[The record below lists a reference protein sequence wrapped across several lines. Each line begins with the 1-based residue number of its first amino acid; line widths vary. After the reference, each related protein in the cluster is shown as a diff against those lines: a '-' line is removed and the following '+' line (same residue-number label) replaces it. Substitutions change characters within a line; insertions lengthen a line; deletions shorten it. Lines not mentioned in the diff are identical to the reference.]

1 MATTSIINHNKQK
14 NFYKLLSCGSIVPEI
29 HYGPFSINWW
39 TTSIQKNNA
48 LPYRIGMKVQVELS
62 NIIFLMEI
70 VLNTDLKP
78 GFSCE
83 VGEESIVCETP
94 SAAINY
100 MYKKITNK
108 KGTTYSGN
116 VVLGFDNL
124 EVTNELLKDVDFQP
138 FMVTLENINIFIFA
152 IGSGWNANWDG
163 VGEGFCSSFTSRFKS
178 ESCHFVQKI
187 IKNNCIIEI
196 YKGNECIANF
206 NGATPTEV
214 WKKTGVLKKYKEEWK
229 NREIIDK
236 IFEDNLKK
244 KIGVS
249 GLNWYSIFD
258 SFYEQKS
265 SIIELTSSLKK
276 IYPQEHEF
284 TSRELRAWHTM
295 MSRVGCHDVTPYPKE
310 NSKLEYWSKSKDPT
324 LDHENLLNLYQ
335 IGVLSNSNETRF
347 WDPFSKSIGANV
359 RGMNGKQRILS
370 IIADEFKYEELESK
384 LKVSRD
390 LITSARRYSR
400 LNGPGAQPLE
410 LTFELYKGWALKGN
424 QKYGQKGGGN
434 RMSIQI
440 TSLLES
446 FFLAG
451 EADKTRKYTAET
463 MLGKLNSM
471 VEEDEIDKNEV
482 PKLQTIRGWISTY
495 AAVFKKK
502 NAKRTLS
509 EIFNSN
515 E

>member
-1 MATTSIINHNKQK
+1 
-14 NFYKLLSCGSIVPEI
+14 
-29 HYGPFSINWW
+29 
-39 TTSIQKNNA
+39 
-48 LPYRIGMKVQVELS
+48 
-62 NIIFLMEI
+62 
-70 VLNTDLKP
+70 LKP

-83 VGEESIVCETP
+83 EQHI
-94 SAAINY
+94 
-100 MYKKITNK
+100 
-108 KGTTYSGN
+108 
-116 VVLGFDNL
+116 L

-214 WKKTGVLKKYKEEWK
+214 WKKTGVLKKYK
-229 NREIIDK
+229 
-236 IFEDNLKK
+236 DNLKK

-310 NSKLEYWSKSKDPT
+310 NSKIAHAIKRYIRIGFDLNSGADIENSSK
-324 LDHENLLNLYQ
+324 
-335 IGVLSNSNETRF
+335 G
-347 WDPFSKSIGANV
+347 V
-359 RGMNGKQRILS
+359 RGTRIANLQPNRMEHVNVKTLS
-370 IIADEFKYEELESK
+370 GVSNWFNWRWPKDGDLAGYIQVQELPYIGQWKDISPTQISK
-384 LKVSRD
+384 LMK
-390 LITSARRYSR
+390 A
-400 LNGPGAQPLE
+400 
-410 LTFELYKGWALKGN
+410 
-424 QKYGQKGGGN
+424 
-434 RMSIQI
+434 SIQKPTPTNTPHSI
-440 TSLLES
+440 P
-446 FFLAG
+446 
-451 EADKTRKYTAET
+451 KTIWT
-463 MLGKLNSM
+463 MPQLRNPQ
-471 VEEDEIDKNEV
+471 N
-482 PKLQTIRGWISTY
+482 Y
-495 AAVFKKK
+495 
-502 NAKRTLS
+502 
-509 EIFNSN
+509 
-515 E
+515 

>member
-1 MATTSIINHNKQK
+1 MATTSIVNPNKQK
-14 NFYKLLSCGSIVPEI
+14 NFYKLLFCGSIVPEI
-29 HYGPFSINWW
+29 HYGPFAINWW
-39 TTSIQKNNA
+39 TTSIQKNNT

-152 IGSGWNANWDG
+152 IGSGWNANWGG

-214 WKKTGVLKKYKEEWK
+214 WKKTGVLKKYKGEELFGVSHTVVSNEFQKYQQQQSTTVTCLPEEWK

-276 IYPQEHEF
+276 IYPKEHEF

-310 NSKLEYWSKSKDPT
+310 NSK
-324 LDHENLLNLYQ
+324 
-335 IGVLSNSNETRF
+335 V
-347 WDPFSKSIGANV
+347 
-359 RGMNGKQRILS
+359 
-370 IIADEFKYEELESK
+370 
-384 LKVSRD
+384 
-390 LITSARRYSR
+390 
-400 LNGPGAQPLE
+400 
-410 LTFELYKGWALKGN
+410 
-424 QKYGQKGGGN
+424 
-434 RMSIQI
+434 
-440 TSLLES
+440 
-446 FFLAG
+446 
-451 EADKTRKYTAET
+451 
-463 MLGKLNSM
+463 
-471 VEEDEIDKNEV
+471 
-482 PKLQTIRGWISTY
+482 
-495 AAVFKKK
+495 
-502 NAKRTLS
+502 
-509 EIFNSN
+509 
-515 E
+515 